1 MRNIQIKFKVFIIWV
16 LFGWIL
22 NAHGQNPEL
31 LGGKLQTEIFEDTT
45 LILHIKLY
53 RKCNSGIMVNG
64 IGGNIFFNSALYNN
78 LQSYKLPPVK
88 KITNVTLVCKGQS
101 TNCSPSN
108 SINSN
113 FGIEEFYYIDTFKRV
128 DKKF

>member
-45 LILHIKLY
+45 LILHINY
-53 RKCNSGIMVNG
+53 
-64 IGGNIFFNSALYNN
+64 
-78 LQSYKLPPVK
+78 
-88 KITNVTLVCKGQS
+88 
-101 TNCSPSN
+101 
-108 SINSN
+108 
-113 FGIEEFYYIDTFKRV
+113 IENATQELW
-128 DKKF
+128 